1 MMLVTSLPR
10 ILPLVILSK
19 VTIPPLFLQW
29 LKFIPV
35 AVLASLLAP
44 EIFLTDGTLN
54 VSMLNPFLL
63 ASIPCF
69 AVALHFRNLFITVF
83 TGMACVILVSKII
96 AF

>member
-19 VTIPPLFLQW
+19 VTIPPLLLQW

-35 AVLASLLAP
+35 SVLASLLAP

-69 AVALHFRNLFITVF
+69 AAALYFRNLFYTVF
-83 TGMACVILVSKII
+83 TGMACIILVSKII
-96 AF
+96 VF